1 MRKNDLASPRDEW
14 LAARKAHLRNHRV
27 QRHDEYE
34 TSSISA

>member
-14 LAARKAHLRNHRV
+14 LAAQGASQGHRV
-27 QRHDEYE
+27 QGHDEHE